1 MPLSLSLLNALSGL
15 NVNQRGI
22 NIASQNVANVN
33 TEGYTRKIVHQ
44 ESVST
49 DGVGHGVA
57 VSAISRNV
65 NEYLLRDLRG
75 TTSIAATNR
84 VQDYYFQRM
93 QDLFGSPDSS
103 GSLAATLTTLGT
115 QFQALSASPESQAMQ
130 TAVVDAADRA
140 ARQFNDMGRQIQDLR
155 LEADNDIAATVAAIN
170 ADLEEI
176 KTLNEKIA
184 RNLALKLDATEL
196 EDQRDV
202 ALTRISEH
210 LDVNYFKEGS
220 GKVLLYTA
228 TGVPLLD
235 QTVHPLS
242 HNTVS
247 SMDPGLTWSAGN
259 LDGIMVGATDIT
271 TTVRDGKL
279 RGLIEMRDY
288 TLPNLYAQVD
298 ELAATLRDEMNALH
312 NKGTAYPGATSLTG
326 TRTFVAA
333 DPPNWSGTL
342 RVASTDT
349 EGTVTGFQD
358 FDLATYAT
366 VGDLVAAIDAMPT
379 VSASIDAGGHVVI
392 AGAGGNRVALNEM
405 DSAVVVGGRTVGASE
420 FLGLNDLYVTNA
432 AYDAYSSDFQTSQTA
447 PIGLAGTL
455 TFEGAFGAANVNY
468 VAGDGLAD
476 LAASI
481 NADGTL
487 AAAGITATV
496 LREGSGYRLRIEDAQ
511 GDNVFVT
518 DSGTLAGVINLK
530 ERDNRSALD
539 ISVRASVLSDP
550 SLVARGT
557 LSGDPALA
565 VGDRGISVGD
575 NSVIQ
580 AMSARFVAGIDFPP
594 TGGLSA
600 ATRSIADYA
609 ASILSLNSSQATS
622 VSNALETNNFLVEN
636 LQHRTASISGV
647 NIDEE
652 MANLIALQNAYA
664 ASARVVTVTKEMM
677 ELLERI

>member
-15 NVNQRGI
+15 HVNQRGI
-22 NIASQNVANVN
+22 NVASQNVANVN

-49 DGVGHGVA
+49 DGIGHGVA

-75 TTSIAATNR
+75 TTSAAATNK

-93 QDLFGSPDSS
+93 QDLFGAPDSS
-103 GSLAATLTTLGT
+103 GSLAATLTTFGT
-115 QFQALSASPESQAMQ
+115 QLQALSASPESQATQ
-130 TAVVDAADRA
+130 TAVVDAADRV

-170 ADLEEI
+170 ADLEEL

-259 LDGIMVGATDIT
+259 LDGIMVGSTDIT

-288 TLPNLYAQVD
+288 TLPNLYAQID

-326 TRTFVAA
+326 TRTFDAA
-333 DPPNWSGTL
+333 DPPTWSGTL

-379 VSASIDAGGHVVI
+379 VSASIDAGGRVVI
-392 AGAGGNRVALNEM
+392 AGAGGNRVALNEI
-405 DSAVVVGGRTVGASE
+405 DSAVAVGGRTLGASE
-420 FLGLNDLYVTNA
+420 FLGLNDLYVTSA

-511 GDNVFVT
+511 GDNVFIT

-539 ISVRASVLSDP
+539 ISVRASVLADP

-557 LSGDPALA
+557 LNGDPALA
-565 VGDRGISVGD
+565 VGDRGVTVGD

-580 AMSARFVAGIDFPP
+580 ALSARFVAGIDFPP

-609 ASILSLNSSQATS
+609 ASILSLNASQATS
-622 VSNALETNNFLVEN
+622 VSKALETNNFLVEN
-636 LQHRTASISGV
+636 LKHRTASISGV